1 MNCSNWDANDSTAAG
16 IYIVRLGYSGG
27 QDPQVWHISGNNS
40 WTISRNTSTD
50 TVQIANA
57 SGNQRTAILWTT

>member
-16 IYIVRLGYSGG
+16 IYIVRLGYSGN

-40 WTISRNTSTD
+40 WTITKSGSNTVLIS
-50 TVQIANA
+50 NA